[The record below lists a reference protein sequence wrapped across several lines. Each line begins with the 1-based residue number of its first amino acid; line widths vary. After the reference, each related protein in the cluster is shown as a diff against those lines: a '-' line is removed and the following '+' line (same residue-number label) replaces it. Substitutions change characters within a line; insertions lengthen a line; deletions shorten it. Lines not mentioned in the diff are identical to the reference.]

1 MICHRTEEQL
11 FGPMAVKNSNDPKYV
26 HIDADAD
33 ADADADDAAVDADI
47 DNDGDGYAE
56 L

>member
-33 ADADADDAAVDADI
+33 VADAAVDADN
-47 DNDGDGYAE
+47 DNDGDDYADATA
-56 L
+56 

>member
-33 ADADADDAAVDADI
+33 VADAAVDAD
-47 DNDGDGYAE
+47 NDDDYA
-56 L
+56 